1 MEWSEVTRAADP
13 REVLAPRAWGAFAA
27 FQDAAWQAGP
37 TELLELAR
45 LRVGQLL
52 RCPDVELSPPPGGSR
67 VGADRSASVSSW
79 ATSSL
84 FDDRERAA
92 LTFTEQFVIDVAG
105 VTDDHRA
112 ALAGALAETELGPFV
127 MGLFTADY
135 GLRASV
141 AVGRLF
147 TERGTAARGSSPLP
161 PPPLAGDVDG
171 SELSQRFDAMLRTIA
186 LLDALDPVT
195 TELVRLRG
203 ARTHNCRIC
212 QSTRSVAAIRSGAD
226 EGTFDKVD
234 RYEQSDLAPSVVTA
248 LRLTDKV
255 LTQPGEIDAE
265 LAVQVRSAY
274 SPEQTMELVLDVLR
288 NSSQKVAVSLAG
300 DAPNVTEGFDYYDV
314 DARGDVVFGQP
325 VPAGV
330 AGA

>member
-1 MEWSEVTRAADP
+1 MEWSEIARSDDP

-45 LRVGQLL
+45 LRVAQLL
-52 RCPDVELSPPPGGSR
+52 RCPGVELSPPPGGSE
-67 VGADRSASVSSW
+67 VPPDKSASISSW

-112 ALAGALAETELGPFV
+112 ALAGALSDTELGPFV
-127 MGLFTADY
+127 MGLFTSDY

-147 TERGTAARGSSPLP
+147 TDGGTDPGSSPLAP
-161 PPPLAGDVDG
+161 PGLTGDVDG
-171 SELSQRFDAMLRTIA
+171 AELAQRFEAMLRTIA
-186 LLDALDPVT
+186 LLDDLDPVT

-234 RYEQSDLAPSVVTA
+234 RYEQSDLEPSVRTA
-248 LRLTDKV
+248 LRLTDKII
-255 LTQPGEIDAE
+255 TQPGEIDAV
-265 LAVQVRSAY
+265 LARQVRSAY

-288 NSSQKVAVSLAG
+288 NSSQKIPVSLAA

-330 AGA
+330 AGV